1 MEISDDGSGMAWM
14 EGEDVGISCE
24 GGVWYGQLCGCVGG
38 GPDSLRK
45 TGNQELIWT
54 AKACPAVCHIRFN
67 HLIVFF
73 VTKRITLLMAID

>member
-1 MEISDDGSGMAWM
+1 MRRMEISDDGSGMAWM

-24 GGVWYGQLCGCVGG
+24 GGGWYGQSCGCVGG

-54 AKACPAVCHIRFN
+54 AKACQLFARFV
-67 HLIVFF
+67 LIF
-73 VTKRITLLMAID
+73 LLYFLLPIEFLF